1 MKIND
6 KELPPEILEY
16 FKQSID
22 DMSDKELIDMSKA
35 IPDAIRGFRPNHAD
49 PKVIRKR
56 LIPML
61 ANSEAPV
68 PILKLLQAA
77 TIQRKFIAVLS
88 EEAFLVGLLAFS
100 NYFGKT
106 KFIGSAIL
114 DDREIVREI
123 AWSFYHDPKTA
134 ELDKAAAIKLIISEF
149 RPFINLVNEIS
160 EKHPTTEVKKNPPIQ
175 LEKSKPLTSEELN
188 ALVEKSPQFRKIRS
202 DKNEIEKSKSDEI
215 KKLNTEITRLQTENQ
230 HLSVAKKELVQLQL
244 DLDTRVNTRVE
255 DIFNRRIGPWFESSE
270 SLLEH
275 SSNGSRSLAKD
286 AEEVLKKQAHR
297 DLRYGR
303 ITTVNNELE
312 ELKKLKLQ
320 IEDAKKDSIQ
330 PLAELATIDQSLTN
344 KISELQTLLRVAKSE
359 TVELKESVISFESR
373 IKQIKKIEE
382 INTYRTEIETKKLN
396 GNWTY
401 EETMHVFESLSQQA
415 LSIYMQSHRNLAQKD
430 IDLLNAY
437 SPLNAIRIAMAR
449 GKDFH
454 LLIDGHNVLH
464 QLKPAWGIH
473 FEKTGPG
480 KKVRDHFIGKLIE
493 LTQNHPKITIDVWFD
508 SPEETYETV
517 NSQLRVK
524 FSGGTGSDRADK
536 KIEADLGYLK
546 AQSKQ
551 HDCYV
556 VSADRDVMNIS
567 IRLKA
572 NTMSPLELF
581 SIL

>member
-320 IEDAKKDSIQ
+320 
-330 PLAELATIDQSLTN
+330 
-344 KISELQTLLRVAKSE
+344 TL
-359 TVELKESVISFESR
+359 
-373 IKQIKKIEE
+373 
-382 INTYRTEIETKKLN
+382 
-396 GNWTY
+396 
-401 EETMHVFESLSQQA
+401 
-415 LSIYMQSHRNLAQKD
+415 
-430 IDLLNAY
+430 
-437 SPLNAIRIAMAR
+437 
-449 GKDFH
+449 
-454 LLIDGHNVLH
+454 
-464 QLKPAWGIH
+464 
-473 FEKTGPG
+473 
-480 KKVRDHFIGKLIE
+480 
-493 LTQNHPKITIDVWFD
+493 
-508 SPEETYETV
+508 
-517 NSQLRVK
+517 
-524 FSGGTGSDRADK
+524 
-536 KIEADLGYLK
+536 
-546 AQSKQ
+546 
-551 HDCYV
+551 
-556 VSADRDVMNIS
+556 
-567 IRLKA
+567 
-572 NTMSPLELF
+572 
-581 SIL
+581 

>member
-1 MKIND
+1 MKINN
-6 KELPPEILEY
+6 KELPTEILEY

-22 DMSDKELIDMSKA
+22 EMSDKELLEMSKA

-56 LIPML
+56 LVPML
-61 ANSEAPV
+61 ANAEAPV
-68 PILKLLQAA
+68 QLQKLLQAA

-106 KFIGSAIL
+106 KFIGSAVL

-123 AWSFYHDPKTA
+123 AWSFYRDPKTK
-134 ELDKAAAIKLIISEF
+134 EVEKTEAIKLIISEF
-149 RPFINLVNEIS
+149 KPFINLVNEIS
-160 EKHPTTEVKKNPPIQ
+160 EKQPTTEVKKIPTIQ
-175 LEKSKPLTSEELN
+175 LEKFKPLTSEEIN
-188 ALVEKSPQFRKIRS
+188 ALVEKSPQFRKMRS
-202 DKNEIEKSKSDEI
+202 DKNEIEKSKLDEI

-230 HLSVAKKELVQLQL
+230 QLSLSKKELVQLQM
-244 DLDTRVNTRVE
+244 DLDTRVNSRVE

-270 SLLEH
+270 TLLEH
-275 SSNGSRSLAKD
+275 SSKGSKSLAKE
-286 AEEVLKKQAHR
+286 AEEVLKKQAQR

-303 ITTVNNELE
+303 ISTVNNELE

-330 PLAELATIDQSLTN
+330 PLSELVTIEQSLAN
-344 KISELQTLLRVAKSE
+344 KISELQTLLRVAKSD
-359 TVELKESVISFESR
+359 TVELKESVIAFENS
-373 IKQIKKIEE
+373 IKKISKIED
-382 INTYRTEIETKKLN
+382 INTYRTEIETKKLH

-415 LSIYMQSHRNLAQKD
+415 LSIYMQSHRNLAPKD

-454 LLIDGHNVLH
+454 LLIDGHNVMH

-473 FEKTGPG
+473 FEKSGPG
-480 KKVRDHFIGKLIE
+480 KKVRDHLIGKLSE
-493 LTQNHPKITIDVWFD
+493 LAKNHPKITIDVWFD
-508 SPEETYETV
+508 STEETYETV
-517 NSQLRVK
+517 SSQLRVK

-536 KIEADLGYLK
+536 KIEADLSYLK

-556 VSADRDVMNIS
+556 VSADRDVMNTS